1 MAFSLSAQTDNDY
14 GCADKML
21 LNYNASAVNKFL
33 YPEDT
38 RVLKLSS
45 ISEVNNNTPEALLAS
60 VLSASSLEWFNLNR
74 ITKRESSRQNF
85 EYIKNADP
93 NEYYFLL
100 DFKIEFQLNNK
111 NYAIVKHTLFYENRY
126 ISTSLPM
133 QKINGKW
140 LVDDGLFNPQ
150 LVMLFMIIDKA
161 YLNNIFSNESG
172 NNQILNGLL
181 SKYSDSSGF
190 LDLELLI
197 EEIIQLRRQKNPD
210 ILSLTDKNSP
220 VK

>member
-1 MAFSLSAQTDNDY
+1 MEKKGSIKYIFQIWVCLMAFSLSAQTDNDY

-150 LVMLFMIIDKA
+150 LVML
-161 YLNNIFSNESG
+161 L
-172 NNQILNGLL
+172 
-181 SKYSDSSGF
+181 
-190 LDLELLI
+190 
-197 EEIIQLRRQKNPD
+197 
-210 ILSLTDKNSP
+210 
-220 VK
+220 